1 MRFTSPENWEW
12 NRGNCTSNFAK
23 WTDGQPDEYCG
34 SEDCAAAGDGE
45 HGDWGGGWHDMSCTQ
60 PAFCACEYGTS
71 ELSDNFSDWDPE
83 DNATDY
89 EGCEEGWLIFII
101 LHIIGQIIG
110 LAAFIGFIFSI
121 IGIATACNLSEQGNE
136 GCCACCPPGTQYC
149 VAIAFLIVDVIML
162 LFCLLAMTWDLSGSG
177 IAAACY
183 FVYACTATAA
193 VVTLKKKKQFWN
205 VTQQPNQPQ
214 AGIAMGTVVQPPVE
228 ASGHVAVVTAMT
240 QPAQGGVA
248 MGTVLSGPID
258 AK

>member
-1 MRFTSPENWEW
+1 
-12 NRGNCTSNFAK
+12 
-23 WTDGQPDEYCG
+23 
-34 SEDCAAAGDGE
+34 
-45 HGDWGGGWHDMSCTQ
+45 MSCTQ

-89 EGCEEGWLIFII
+89 EGCEEEGWLIFFI
-101 LHIIGQIIG
+101 LYIIGQIIG

-121 IGIATACNLSEQGNE
+121 IGIATACNLSEQRNE

-149 VAIAFLIVDVIML
+149 VAIAFLVVDVIML
-162 LFCLLAMTWDLSGSG
+162 LFCLLMMIWTGIAEGG

-205 VTQQPNQPQ
+205 VTQQQPNQPQ
-214 AGIAMGTVVQPPVE
+214 AGI
-228 ASGHVAVVTAMT
+228 AMT

-248 MGTVLSGPID
+248 MGTVLGGPID